1 MFKLRDELVK
11 RLELLPNVKVA
22 FWKDTDLLCVLHKD
36 KEVAHFQ
43 NGHEI
48 DIRLTPAII
57 KKRGLHPPQD
67 TASHLDRS
75 KRSRWLVQSFV
86 QAEELDRIVELVQ
99 VATEL

>member
-57 KKRGLHPPQD
+57 KKRKDIILVNAP
-67 TASHLDRS
+67 
-75 KRSRWLVQSFV
+75 SRIARLTSSPEPEKYF
-86 QAEELDRIVELVQ
+86 EL
-99 VATEL
+99 

>member
-67 TASHLDRS
+67 TASHLWTGRN
-75 KRSRWLVQSFV
+75 VQDGSCNLLCR
-86 QAEELDRIVELVQ
+86 QKS
-99 VATEL
+99 